1 MCHNVFPYLRLINIY
16 LIKLYE
22 ILKALSNRYVKY
34 IKCHNL
40 WHIDQ
45 AYFYTPIL
53 SLWVCILKLGIITII
68 KRSSD
73 SVTLAKLL
81 ILLVFTRVLLRNN
94 NDNNVNNVFYSL
106 IANHSQKNS

>member
-1 MCHNVFPYLRLINIY
+1 MQGYFKINI
-16 LIKLYE
+16 IH
-22 ILKALSNRYVKY
+22 
-34 IKCHNL
+34 IKCHKL

-45 AYFYTPIL
+45 LKFYTPIL
-53 SLWVCILKLGIITII
+53 SLWVALLKLGIVTMV
-68 KRSSD
+68 KTSSD

-106 IANHSQKNS
+106 IANHSQKKS